1 MIPQTLGRNLRA
13 CWKPIGQSLLVLT
26 LIISTLLIGPATPA
40 MTLGGGFVCKDGVE
54 LAPVH
59 VYHIDPRLLQ
69 AAQET
74 PEQSLR
80 VIVQKLT
87 REQQAERLVRELG
100 GKVLMDLSIIN
111 AFAAEINAASACR
124 LAQNPNV
131 RWIAT
136 DAQVQSSL
144 LGLGGTTNP
153 NPFNTYLQ
161 TLKIPQLAQRG
172 LDGEGIGVAVI
183 DSGIAADSD
192 FTDLA
197 VRRGFNLNSLTPTD
211 VYGHGTHIAGIVAG
225 NGHDSNG
232 TFKGI
237 APGVTLIGL
246 KISDDL
252 GVAFESDVVLAL
264 QWTLEHKSQYNI
276 RVINLSIN
284 SGVDTSY
291 HNSALNAAAEILWFS
306 GVVVIVSAG
315 NSGGEDYNTVYAPP
329 ANDPFLIT
337 VGASDEMK
345 TSAIS
350 DDYIAPYSAYGRTQD
365 GFLKP
370 EIIAPGTGIYSV
382 RALLSPWAILYS
394 ERLAHNGQYF
404 RLSGTSMAAP
414 MVVGVVAL
422 MLQEE
427 PGLTPD
433 QVKYRL
439 INSTGRTLSVPLD
452 GDSVAFPYLDG
463 AAAVNSNSPKS
474 ANTGLQASQLLW
486 SGSSPVDWGSVNWNS
501 VNWNSVNWNS
511 VNWNSVNWNSV
522 NWNSAVL
529 EPPSIGGLLPLAEG
543 ESWKIPAWPTSL
555 PEAEPETPAQDN
567 QLFLPTLVR

>member
-1 MIPQTLGRNLRA
+1 
-13 CWKPIGQSLLVLT
+13 
-26 LIISTLLIGPATPA
+26 
-40 MTLGGGFVCKDGVE
+40 MTL
-54 LAPVH
+54 AH
-59 VYHIDPRLLQ
+59 
-69 AAQET
+69 
-74 PEQSLR
+74 
-80 VIVQKLT
+80 
-87 REQQAERLVRELG
+87 QAEQLVEILG
-100 GKVLMDLSIIN
+100 GTVLVDLSIIN
-111 AFAAEINAASACR
+111 AFAAEMSAEAACY
-124 LAQNPNV
+124 LAQSPSV
-131 RWIAT
+131 RWISI

-161 TLKIPQLAQRG
+161 TLGIPQLAQSG

-183 DSGIAADSD
+183 DSGIALDND

-197 VRRGFNLNSLTPTD
+197 VRREFNLNALTPTD
-211 VYGHGTHIAGIVAG
+211 LYGHGTHIAGIVAG
-225 NGHDSNG
+225 NGQDSNG
-232 TFKGI
+232 AFKGI

-264 QWTLEHKSQYNI
+264 QWTLLNKSQYNI
-276 RVINLSIN
+276 RIINLSIN
-284 SGVDTSY
+284 SGTDTSY

-315 NSGGEDYNTVYAPP
+315 NSGGEEYNTVYAPP

-345 TSAIS
+345 TSNIG
-350 DDYIAPYSAYGRTQD
+350 DDYIAPYSAYGMTQD

-370 EIIAPGTGIYSV
+370 EIVAPGTGIYSV
-382 RALLSPWAILYS
+382 RAALSPWAILYS

-414 MVVGVVAL
+414 MVAGVVAL

-439 INSTGRTLSVPLD
+439 INSTGRTLSAPLFWED
-452 GDSVAFPYLDG
+452 VGLGYLFG
-463 AAAVNSNSPKS
+463 
-474 ANTGLQASQLLW
+474 
-486 SGSSPVDWGSVNWNS
+486 
-501 VNWNSVNWNS
+501 
-511 VNWNSVNWNSV
+511 
-522 NWNSAVL
+522 
-529 EPPSIGGLLPLAEG
+529 
-543 ESWKIPAWPTSL
+543 
-555 PEAEPETPAQDN
+555 
-567 QLFLPTLVR
+567 